1 MRWCNNNFVNLH
13 RAPALAAA
21 SIAALFGDAS
31 GSSSVKDNQCEHKG
45 QTSREWKG
53 QRIHPTFI
61 SRSHNIDHINC
72 SSSMYNSRILS
83 SRLAYCEEST
93 HHKERNKDKQELPL
107 DGMDYFYMKMSPE
120 DMFHASTL
128 NSHAVFGP
136 LHGPGLIERFD
147 VYKHVSNNHS
157 KDTLNERVV
166 VAIKLGTRLNGHGGV
181 VHGGIIS
188 LLLDSSMGF
197 AYVGLLEDSKE
208 IAVTAKLKIDFRA
221 PLNEGS
227 EAVIRVYL
235 DRIEGRKI
243 FFSAVLEN
251 KDGSVVYAQARS
263 LFLKID
269 KSKVMKKDKA

>member
-1 MRWCNNNFVNLH
+1 
-13 RAPALAAA
+13 LAAA
-21 SIAALFGDAS
+21 SIGALFGDAS
-31 GSSSVKDNQCEHKG
+31 DSSSVRDNQCEDK
-45 QTSREWKG
+45 SPREWKR
-53 QRIHPTFI
+53 QRSRPTFI

-93 HHKERNKDKQELPL
+93 HHEERNKDNQELPL
-107 DGMDYFYMKMSPE
+107 DGMDYFYMKMNPE
-120 DMFHASTL
+120 EMFHASML
-128 NSHAVFGP
+128 DSHAVFGP

-157 KDTLNERVV
+157 NDTQQGKNERVV

-197 AYVGLLEDSKE
+197 AYVGLLKDSKE
-208 IAVTAKLKIDFRA
+208 IAVTANLEIDFRA

-235 DRIEGRKI
+235 DKIEGRKI

-251 KDGSVVYAQARS
+251 KDGSVVYAHARS

-269 KSKVMKKDKA
+269 KSKVDNEER

>member
-1 MRWCNNNFVNLH
+1 M
-13 RAPALAAA
+13 AAF
-21 SIAALFGDAS
+21 FGDAS
-31 GSSSVKDNQCEHKG
+31 GSSSVRDNQCEHKG
-45 QTSREWKG
+45 PTSREWTR
-53 QRIHPTFI
+53 QRTRPVFI

-93 HHKERNKDKQELPL
+93 HHEERNKDKQEHPL

-120 DMFHASTL
+120 EMFHASTL
-128 NSHAVFGP
+128 DSHAVFGP

-147 VYKHVSNNHS
+147 IYKHISNNQL
-157 KDTLNERVV
+157 KDTQQDKSERVV

-188 LLLDSSMGF
+188 LLLDTSMGF

-251 KDGSVVYAQARS
+251 KDGSVVYAHARS

>member
-1 MRWCNNNFVNLH
+1 
-13 RAPALAAA
+13 
-21 SIAALFGDAS
+21 
-31 GSSSVKDNQCEHKG
+31 
-45 QTSREWKG
+45 
-53 QRIHPTFI
+53 
-61 SRSHNIDHINC
+61 
-72 SSSMYNSRILS
+72 MYNSRIRLS
-83 SRLAYCEEST
+83 SHLAYCEEST
-93 HHKERNKDKQELPL
+93 RLEERNKDKQELPL
-107 DGMDYFYMKMSPE
+107 DGMDYFYMKMRPE
-120 DMFHASTL
+120 EMFHASTL
-128 NSHAVFGP
+128 DSHAVFGP

-157 KDTLNERVV
+157 KDTQYDKNERVV

-208 IAVTAKLKIDFRA
+208 IAVTANLKIDFRA

-251 KDGSVVYAQARS
+251 KDGSVVYAHARS

-269 KSKVMKKDKA
+269 KSKVMKKDGA

>member
-1 MRWCNNNFVNLH
+1 MRWCNNFVNSH

-31 GSSSVKDNQCEHKG
+31 GSSSARDNQYE
-45 QTSREWKG
+45 REWKWKR
-53 QRIHPTFI
+53 QRNRPKFI
-61 SRSHNIDHINC
+61 SRTHNIDHINC
-72 SSSMYNSRILS
+72 SRSMYNSRILS
-83 SRLAYCEEST
+83 SRLANCEDT
-93 HHKERNKDKQELPL
+93 DHKERNKDKQELPL
-107 DGMDYFYMKMSPE
+107 DEMDYFYMKMSPKE
-120 DMFHASTL
+120 MFHASTL
-128 NSHAVFGP
+128 DSHAVFGP

-147 VYKHVSNNHS
+147 IYKHVSNNHS
-157 KDTLNERVV
+157 KDTQQDKNELVV

-197 AYVGLLEDSKE
+197 ASVGLLEDSKE
-208 IAVTAKLKIDFRA
+208 IAVTANLTIDFRA

-251 KDGSVVYAQARS
+251 KDGSVVYAHARS

-269 KSKVMKKDKA
+269 KSKVMKKDRA